1 MGNVEITLEEYTRLI
16 YSDFALQA
24 IKRHISAEAGEYVN
38 ISYERMVLGLKDGL
52 KERDED

>member
-16 YSDFALQA
+16 CSDFALQA

-38 ISYERMVLGLKDGL
+38 ISYERMVLGLK
-52 KERDED
+52 ESHED